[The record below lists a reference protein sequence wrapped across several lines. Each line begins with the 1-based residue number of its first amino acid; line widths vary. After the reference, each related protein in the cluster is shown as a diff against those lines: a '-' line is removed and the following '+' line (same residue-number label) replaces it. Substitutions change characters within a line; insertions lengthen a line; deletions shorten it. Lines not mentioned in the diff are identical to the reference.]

1 MRSIFLFMMI
11 SVDGFF
17 EGPNHDITWHT
28 VDEEFNDF
36 AIKQLEEVD
45 LLLFGRVTYE
55 LMASYWPTPDA
66 LRDDPQVA
74 DLMNKTP
81 KIVISKSL
89 KKADWENANLV
100 HDIDEIRKL
109 KERPGKTIAVFGS
122 SNLCISL
129 IKAGLL
135 DEIRLMVSPTVLG
148 QGTRLFEGLDEK
160 LNLKLTQPKTFKN
173 GNTLLRYDMQ
183 G

>member
-1 MRSIFLFMMI
+1 MMV

-17 EGPNHDITWHT
+17 EGPNHDISWHT
-28 VDEEFNDF
+28 VDEDFNDF

-66 LRDDPQVA
+66 LRDDPEVA
-74 DLMNKTP
+74 GLMNKTP

-89 KKADWENANLV
+89 KTADWENTKLV
-100 HDIDEIRKL
+100 HDLKEIRKL
-109 KERPGKTIAVFGS
+109 KGRDSKAIAVFGS
-122 SNLCISL
+122 SNLCVSL

-135 DEIRLMVSPTVLG
+135 DEIRLMISPTVLG
-148 QGTRLFEGLDEK
+148 QGTSLFQGLNEK
-160 LNLKLTQPKTFKN
+160 LDLRLTKSKTFTN
-173 GNTLLRYDMQ
+173 GNVLLNYVLIK
-183 G
+183 